1 MEWPEEMIWKSRS
14 FCSIKSKQGRAGQV
28 TGCQKN
34 QQGRAGQGTKKNY
47 RAGQDTGYQ
56 NSSRAGYRLQKYLN
70 LQSSSVRPVSLKILL
85 LLAEL
90 AGIDNKAKANRD
102 SRLEIIE

>member
-14 FCSIKSKQGRAGQV
+14 FCSIKSKQGRAGQ
-28 TGCQKN
+28 GRAGYRLPKN

-70 LQSSSVRPVSLKILL
+70 LQSSTGVLV
-85 LLAEL
+85 
-90 AGIDNKAKANRD
+90 
-102 SRLEIIE
+102 

>member
-14 FCSIKSKQGRAGQV
+14 FCSIKSKQGRAGYRLP
-28 TGCQKN
+28 KN

-70 LQSSSVRPVSLKILL
+70 LQSSIGHPATLS
-85 LLAEL
+85 A
-90 AGIDNKAKANRD
+90 
-102 SRLEIIE
+102 